1 MTTEYFFQKYVGS
14 ELQQIID
21 NHKFVFHG
29 LDLSIGSNEEINEDY
44 LSSLE
49 AVLNKTSPFWISD
62 HFSYTKIG
70 DYQTHQL
77 MPVQFSR
84 TSAESLV
91 KKINIVNSR
100 INKPFLLE
108 NITYYYQ
115 WPGSDMLEVDFYNY
129 VFKESNTGMLLDLN
143 NLYINSCN
151 HNYDPYEFIDNLNLD
166 RVVEIHL
173 AGGELNNGLLIDT
186 HAHSISDNVWRMLE
200 YTLDK
205 GNIKGVVV
213 ERDRNFEDID
223 TIIQDINKAKK
234 LVAKYIVTAN

>member
-1 MTTEYFFQKYVGS
+1 MNYWESIRIHIHIHFYKC
-14 ELQQIID
+14 LIIL
-21 NHKFVFHG
+21 HKFV
-29 LDLSIGSNEEINEDY
+29 N
-44 LSSLE
+44 
-49 AVLNKTSPFWISD
+49 
-62 HFSYTKIG
+62 
-70 DYQTHQL
+70 
-77 MPVQFSR
+77 
-84 TSAESLV
+84 
-91 KKINIVNSR
+91 
-100 INKPFLLE
+100 
-108 NITYYYQ
+108 
-115 WPGSDMLEVDFYNY
+115 
-129 VFKESNTGMLLDLN
+129 
-143 NLYINSCN
+143 
-151 HNYDPYEFIDNLNLD
+151 DPYEFIDNLNLD